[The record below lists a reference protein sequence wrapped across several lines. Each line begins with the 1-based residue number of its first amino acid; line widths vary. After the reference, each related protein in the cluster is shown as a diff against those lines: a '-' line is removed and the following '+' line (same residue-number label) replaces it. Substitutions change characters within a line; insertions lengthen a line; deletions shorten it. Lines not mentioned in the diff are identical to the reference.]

1 MKGVLQDCFTN
12 GAEPTQLV
20 VGGFNKEKVSG
31 FTGRSS
37 ARQMIDANTVEA
49 SVDIYSGDFGNLAV
63 VPSRLSRARSALIL
77 DPSHL
82 SVAFFRDFNTYELG
96 RTGDATTRA
105 IQAEWG
111 VCMHEEA
118 AHGIV
123 ADLTTS

>member
-1 MKGVLQDCFTN
+1 M
-12 GAEPTQLV
+12 
-20 VGGFNKEKVSG
+20 
-31 FTGRSS
+31 
-37 ARQMIDANTVEA
+37 
-49 SVDIYSGDFGNLAV
+49 
-63 VPSRLSRARSALIL
+63 
-77 DPSHL
+77 

-123 ADLTTS
+123 ADFDHFIMALGANTG